1 MLARGFW
8 REMLAELVLAG
19 FAMAV
24 SETIRTGGP
33 TIRSNGTAS
42 RPRAGGRARRLTW
55 YAAGHRSITSTA
67 VVIPSQFCNLPDRK
81 QAGRPEGR
89 PLIAEAATV
98 NPIRHKPQVG
108 IIRALIFC

>member
-1 MLARGFW
+1 MWPALD
-8 REMLAELVLAG
+8 
-19 FAMAV
+19 
-24 SETIRTGGP
+24 
-33 TIRSNGTAS
+33 
-42 RPRAGGRARRLTW
+42 
-55 YAAGHRSITSTA
+55 
-67 VVIPSQFCNLPDRK
+67 PSQFCNLPDRK